1 MISTIKGYIW
11 VVCSA
16 IGFGL
21 GPIFAQY
28 AYAGGASVQMTL
40 LFRFLIGAIFL
51 WGYIFWRKIPISR
64 EPSIIVST
72 LLLGGVGY
80 SAMAW
85 SYFSSVQYISN
96 SLAALILYIY
106 PILVMIWSAL
116 WLQEKVT
123 FRTLTSLL
131 VAIIGLLLILGEGF
145 GELHPVGL
153 FYAITAS
160 VIYSIYIVIGSKTVS
175 KVSPIIFTAYIATA
189 ASISYVFIFLLTDE
203 WHSIT
208 PVAWAAIVAFS
219 ISTMVIAVLGLF
231 AGMGLIGPSRASI
244 ISTLEPMVTIF
255 FASLLFREY
264 FNALQWVGG
273 LLILTSVLILVYHR
287 KESNEPKEGSTV
299 GQH

>member
-1 MISTIKGYIW
+1 

-28 AYAGGASVQMTL
+28 AYTGGASVQMTL

-51 WGYIFWRKIPISR
+51 WGYIFWRKIPISG

-85 SYFSSVQYISN
+85 SYFSSVQYIS
-96 SLAALILYIY
+96 
-106 PILVMIWSAL
+106 
-116 WLQEKVT
+116 
-123 FRTLTSLL
+123 R
-131 VAIIGLLLILGEGF
+131 
-145 GELHPVGL
+145 
-153 FYAITAS
+153 
-160 VIYSIYIVIGSKTVS
+160 
-175 KVSPIIFTAYIATA
+175 
-189 ASISYVFIFLLTDE
+189 
-203 WHSIT
+203 
-208 PVAWAAIVAFS
+208 
-219 ISTMVIAVLGLF
+219 
-231 AGMGLIGPSRASI
+231 
-244 ISTLEPMVTIF
+244 
-255 FASLLFREY
+255 
-264 FNALQWVGG
+264 VGG